1 MSKWE
6 KEDETPYLVSNTPHL
21 GTKFS
26 LTFSRYKFMTR
37 TRSEKRGSTPVHHLL
52 FMTPTKALK
61 IPLAKERRL
70 IVFQPAK
77 KK

>member
-6 KEDETPYLVSNTPHL
+6 KEDETPYLVCTVYRIA
-21 GTKFS
+21 GTFS
-26 LTFSRYKFMTR
+26 LTVSRYKFTNK
-37 TRSEKRGSTPVHHLL
+37 TRSERRASTLVRRPP

-61 IPLAKERRL
+61 IPPAKERRM